1 MSRTVRIVQVMRSDR
16 NDSVLAI
23 NGDIRSIT
31 FEFDADG
38 QIVSKTAEPVRPGKS
53 ITYIPWDW
61 RNAQSLL
68 STGDWKI
75 VADRD
80 TTADI
85 PKTESDELEG
95 GAW

>member
-1 MSRTVRIVQVMRSDR
+1 MSRVVRIVQVMRDSD
-16 NDSVLAI
+16 SGPVAI
-23 NGDIRSIT
+23 NDNIRSIT
-31 FEFDADG
+31 FQFDAEG
-38 QIVSKTAEPVRPGKS
+38 QVVSKTAEPVRETKHAIS
-53 ITYIPWDW
+53 YIPWDW

-68 STGDWKI
+68 STRDWLI

-85 PKTESDELEG
+85 PQTISDELEG